1 MWARPGA
8 GRKRRSDTVRGRT
21 AGVAPGA
28 DGSSMRTQARIR
40 RRRLLEAVLT
50 RTLKVPPGTHD
61 YTLAGDVRVPMRD
74 GVELLTDVYSPIAGS
89 RGTILIRTPYGRAT
103 PIALI
108 SAGFYAGHGYR
119 VVNQSCRGTF
129 GSGGNWWPFVTEI
142 DDGADTVEW
151 LRTQPWFD
159 GRFALCGA
167 SYLGF
172 TSWAIMTEP
181 PPELACAV
189 IAISAHDN
197 YRVTY
202 GEGAFAL
209 EGSLSLLDGL
219 PHVEDNIFQ
228 GLARFPTANR
238 RLRRGYEEL
247 PLIRA
252 QETVLGGSD
261 MPYAE
266 WLRASDPDNPVWDP
280 TRLGQA
286 LDRVQVPVLLHEG
299 WQDPFVDQMLDQ
311 YTTLR
316 RRGVDVALTIG
327 PWTHL
332 EVATKAGRVTMPE
345 TLDWLAEHLG
355 GAARRRTSPVR
366 IFVTGADQWCELPDW
381 PAPTTQKEMFLLP
394 RGCLGDR
401 PPDPHASPS
410 TFRYDPADPTPAV
423 GGRVINPAI
432 GGRRDNRRLESR
444 PDVLTFTSAPLVEQL
459 EIIGEPVVEL
469 VHHSDNPYAD
479 LFVRLCEVTPRG
491 RSVNLSDGFRRLHP
505 DDSDPPESTIT
516 IRLESIAHRFAAG
529 SRIRLQVSGGAHPRW
544 ARNLGTSE
552 DPATGTRQAPSHRT
566 ICHGYGGRSR
576 MVLPSGNLTVATQ
589 VSTGISDLE
598 SGGVKPPPL
607 VLHPDHNGRS

>member
-1 MWARPGA
+1 MIHDTGRRVLRAR
-8 GRKRRSDTVRGRT
+8 
-21 AGVAPGA
+21 
-28 DGSSMRTQARIR
+28 ARW
-40 RRRLLEAVLT
+40 RRLGDAVLT
-50 RTLKVPPGTHD
+50 RALKLPPGTHP

-74 GVELLTDVYSPIAGS
+74 GVELLTDVYSPVGAS

-103 PIALI
+103 ALASM

-129 GSGGNWWPFVTEI
+129 GSGGEWSPFVTEI
-142 DDGADTVEW
+142 DDGADAVSW

-189 IAISAHDN
+189 IAVSAHDN

-209 EGSLSLLDGL
+209 EGSLSLLNGL
-219 PHVEDNIFQ
+219 PHVEDNIVR

-238 RLRRGYEEL
+238 RLRRGYQEL

-252 QETVLGGSD
+252 QETVLRGSD

-266 WLRASDPDNPVWDP
+266 WLRASDPGDPVWGT
-280 TRLGQA
+280 TRLDRA

-299 WQDPFVDQMLDQ
+299 WQDRFVDQMLDQ

-332 EVATKAGRVTMPE
+332 EVATKAARVTMPE
-345 TLDWLAEHLG
+345 SLDWLAEHLG
-355 GAARRRTSPVR
+355 GEVRRRTSPVR
-366 IFVTGADQWCELPDW
+366 IFVTGADQWCDLPDW
-381 PAPTTQKEMFLLP
+381 PPPTRQQEMFLLP
-394 RGCLGDR
+394 GGGLGDR
-401 PPDPHASPS
+401 PPDPHAGPS

-432 GGRRDNRRLESR
+432 GGRRDNRRLERR
-444 PDVLTFTSAPLVEQL
+444 PDVLTFTSAPLVEPW
-459 EIIGEPVVEL
+459 EIIGAPVVEL

-479 LFVRLCEVTPRG
+479 LFVRLCEVDEDG
-491 RSVNLSDGFRRLHP
+491 RSVNLSDGFRRLRP
-505 DDSDPPESTIT
+505 DDSDPTGSMIT
-516 IRLESIAHRFAAG
+516 IRLESVAHRLTAG
-529 SRIRLQVSGGAHPRW
+529 SRLRLQVSGGAHPRW
-544 ARNLGTSE
+544 ARNLGTDE
-552 DPATGTRQAPSHRT
+552 DPATGTRLAPSHRT
-566 ICHGYGGRSR
+566 ICHGDGGRSR
-576 MVLPSGNLTVATQ
+576 IVLPGGNLTAI
-589 VSTGISDLE
+589 G
-598 SGGVKPPPL
+598 
-607 VLHPDHNGRS
+607 

>member
-1 MWARPGA
+1 MTGISTGA
-8 GRKRRSDTVRGRT
+8 N
-21 AGVAPGA
+21 
-28 DGSSMRTQARIR
+28 GSPVRTQARTR
-40 RRRLLEAVLT
+40 RRRLLDAVLT
-50 RTLKVPPGTHD
+50 WTLKMPPGTHE
-61 YTLAGDVRVPMRD
+61 YTLTGNVRVPMRD
-74 GVELLTDVYSPIAGS
+74 GVELLADVYTPITKS

-103 PIALI
+103 PIALM
-108 SAGFYAGHGYR
+108 SAGFYANHGYR
-119 VVNQSCRGTF
+119 VVNQSSRGTF
-129 GSGGNWWPFVTEI
+129 GSGGNWLPFVTEV
-142 DDGADTVEW
+142 DDGADTVTW

-172 TSWAIMTEP
+172 TSWAIMTDP
-181 PPELACAV
+181 PPELVCAV
-189 IAISAHDN
+189 IAFSAHDN

-209 EGSLSLLDGL
+209 EGSLSLLDSL
-219 PHVEDNIFQ
+219 PHVEDGILK

-252 QETVLGGSD
+252 QETVLGGTG

-266 WLRASDPDNPVWDP
+266 WLRASDPNDPVWVP
-280 TRLGQA
+280 TRLDRA
-286 LDRVQVPVLLHEG
+286 LDQVEVPVLLHEG
-299 WQDPFVDQMLDQ
+299 WQDRFVDQMLDQ

-332 EVATKAGRVTMPE
+332 EVASKAGKVTMPE

-366 IFVTGADQWCELPDW
+366 IFVTGADRWCDLPDW
-381 PAPTTQKEMFLLP
+381 PPTTAQKVIFLLP
-394 RGCLGDR
+394 GGGLGDR
-401 PPDPHASPS
+401 PPDPHAAPS

-444 PDVLTFTSAPLVEQL
+444 ADVLTFTGEPLDEPL
-459 EIIGEPVVEL
+459 EIIGDPVVEL
-469 VHHSDNPYAD
+469 AHRTDNPYAD
-479 LFVRLCEVTPRG
+479 LFVRLCEVSANG

-505 DDSDPPESTIT
+505 DDSDPPGSMIM
-516 IRLESIAHRFAAG
+516 ISLESIAHRLAAG

-544 ARNLGTSE
+544 ARNLGTDE
-552 DPATGTRQAPSHRT
+552 DPATGTRLASSHRT
-566 ICHGYGGRSR
+566 ICHGDGGRSR
-576 MVLPSGNLTVATQ
+576 VVLPCGDLTVAT
-589 VSTGISDLE
+589 
-598 SGGVKPPPL
+598 
-607 VLHPDHNGRS
+607 

>member
-1 MWARPGA
+1 M
-8 GRKRRSDTVRGRT
+8 T
-21 AGVAPGA
+21 GVSNGGH
-28 DGSSMRTQARIR
+28 GSPVRTQARTR
-40 RRRLLEAVLT
+40 RRRLLDAVLT
-50 RTLKVPPGTHD
+50 RTLKMPPGRHE
-61 YTLAGDVRVPMRD
+61 YTLTANVRVPMRD
-74 GVELLTDVYSPIAGS
+74 GIELLADVYTPIAES

-103 PIALI
+103 PIAFM
-108 SAGFYAGHGYR
+108 SAGFYATHGYR
-119 VVNQSCRGTF
+119 VVNQSSRGTF
-129 GSGGNWWPFVTEI
+129 GSGGNWLPFVTEV
-142 DDGADTVEW
+142 DDGADTVTW

-172 TSWAIMTEP
+172 TSWAIMTDP
-181 PPELACAV
+181 PPELVCAV
-189 IAISAHDN
+189 IAVSAHDN
-197 YRVTY
+197 WRVTH

-219 PHVEDNIFQ
+219 PHVEDAILK

-252 QETVLGGSD
+252 QETVLGGTG

-266 WLRASDPDNPVWDP
+266 WFRASEPNDPVWVP
-280 TRLGQA
+280 TRLDQA
-286 LDRVQVPVLLHEG
+286 LEQVEVPVLLHEG
-299 WQDPFVDQMLDQ
+299 WQDRFVDQMLDQ

-332 EVATKAGRVTMPE
+332 EVASKAGKVTMPE
-345 TLDWLAEHLG
+345 SLDWLAEHLG

-366 IFVTGADQWCELPDW
+366 IFVTGADRWCDLPDW
-381 PAPTTQKEMFLLP
+381 PPTTAQKVIFLLP
-394 RGCLGDR
+394 GGGLGDR
-401 PPDPHASPS
+401 PPDSHAAPS

-444 PDVLTFTSAPLVEQL
+444 ADVLTFTGEPLDEPL
-459 EIIGEPVVEL
+459 EIIGAPVVEL
-469 VHHSDNPYAD
+469 AHRTDNPYAD
-479 LFVRLCEVTPRG
+479 LFVRLCEVSANG

-505 DDSDPPESTIT
+505 DDSDPPGSLIV
-516 IRLESIAHRFAAG
+516 IRLDSIAHRLAAG

-544 ARNLGTSE
+544 ARNLGTDE
-552 DPATGTRQAPSHRT
+552 DPATGTRLASSHRT
-566 ICHGYGGRSR
+566 ICHGDGGLSR
-576 MVLPSGNLTVATQ
+576 LVLPCGDLTAAT
-589 VSTGISDLE
+589 
-598 SGGVKPPPL
+598 
-607 VLHPDHNGRS
+607 

>member
-1 MWARPGA
+1 MTGISTGA
-8 GRKRRSDTVRGRT
+8 N
-21 AGVAPGA
+21 
-28 DGSSMRTQARIR
+28 GSPVRTQARTR
-40 RRRLLEAVLT
+40 RRRLLDAVLT
-50 RTLKVPPGTHD
+50 WTLKMPPGTHE
-61 YTLAGDVRVPMRD
+61 YTLTGNVRVPMRD
-74 GVELLTDVYSPIAGS
+74 GVELLDDVYTPNGES
-89 RGTILIRTPYGRAT
+89 RGTILIRTPYGLAT
-103 PIALI
+103 PIALM
-108 SAGFYAGHGYR
+108 SAGFYANHGYR
-119 VVNQSCRGTF
+119 VVNQSSRGTF
-129 GSGGNWWPFVTEI
+129 GSGGNWLPFVTEV
-142 DDGADTVEW
+142 DDGADTVTW

-172 TSWAIMTEP
+172 TSWAIMTDP
-181 PPELACAV
+181 PPELVCAV
-189 IAISAHDN
+189 IAFSAHDN

-209 EGSLSLLDGL
+209 EGSLSLLDSL
-219 PHVEDNIFQ
+219 PHVEDGILK

-252 QETVLGGSD
+252 QETVLGGTG

-266 WLRASDPDNPVWDP
+266 WLRASEPNDPVWVP
-280 TRLGQA
+280 TRLDRA
-286 LDRVQVPVLLHEG
+286 LDQVEVPVLLHEG
-299 WQDPFVDQMLDQ
+299 WQDRFVDQMLDQ

-332 EVATKAGRVTMPE
+332 EVASKAGKVTMPE

-366 IFVTGADQWCELPDW
+366 IFVTGADRWCDLPDW
-381 PAPTTQKEMFLLP
+381 PPTTAQKVIFLLP
-394 RGCLGDR
+394 GGGLGDR
-401 PPDPHASPS
+401 PPDPHAAPS

-444 PDVLTFTSAPLVEQL
+444 ADVLTFTGEPLDEPL
-459 EIIGEPVVEL
+459 EIIGDPVVEL
-469 VHHSDNPYAD
+469 AHRTDNPYAD
-479 LFVRLCEVTPRG
+479 LFVRLCEVSANG

-505 DDSDPPESTIT
+505 DDSDPPGSMIM
-516 IRLESIAHRFAAG
+516 IRLESIAHRLAAG

-544 ARNLGTSE
+544 ARNLGTDE
-552 DPATGTRQAPSHRT
+552 DPATGTRLASSHRT
-566 ICHGYGGRSR
+566 ICHGDGGRSR
-576 MVLPSGNLTVATQ
+576 VVLPCGDLTVAT
-589 VSTGISDLE
+589 
-598 SGGVKPPPL
+598 
-607 VLHPDHNGRS
+607 